1 MNEQTLAAK
10 REQYRDALKNAAQ
23 RIVTALAQKPE
34 VERAIL
40 FGSYARGRRDL
51 FTDLDVLIVMDSPL
65 DFVSRTAE
73 MYRDLS
79 CPVDLDLL
87 VYTPEELA
95 RNRNRGFIRRA
106 LEEGKVIYERR
117 TT

>member
-1 MNEQTLAAK
+1 
-10 REQYRDALKNAAQ
+10 
-23 RIVTALAQKPE
+23 
-34 VERAIL
+34 
-40 FGSYARGRRDL
+40 
-51 FTDLDVLIVMDSPL
+51 
-65 DFVSRTAE
+65 

-117 TT
+117 AP

>member
-1 MNEQTLAAK
+1 MNEQTLTAR
-10 REQYRDALKNAAQ
+10 REQYRDALEKAVEG
-23 RIVTALAQKPE
+23 IVTTLARRPE

-51 FTDLDVLIVMDSPL
+51 FTDLDVLIVMDSAL

-95 RNRNRGFIRRA
+95 RNRHRGFIRRA
-106 LEEGKVIYERR
+106 LEEGKVIYEKQ
-117 TT
+117 TA

>member
-1 MNEQTLAAK
+1 MDEQTLAVR
-10 REQYRDALKNAAQ
+10 REQYRDALEEAVEQ
-23 RIVTALAQKPE
+23 IVAALARRPE

-51 FTDLDVLIVMDSPL
+51 FTDLDVLIVMDSTL

-79 CPVDLDLL
+79 CPVDLDLI

-117 TT
+117 TA